1 MKNTMIKN
9 AVILTAIT
17 LVAGVCLGFVYEIT
31 KAPIAVAK
39 EDAKQN
45 AYREVFVSASE
56 FTSVEGFVEEQM
68 TSGIVNEVVVAS
80 DGTTDLGYVITVTNP
95 EGYGG
100 DITLT
105 MGVTNE
111 GVVNGI
117 SFLTLAETPGLG
129 MNANTDEFKNQY
141 AEKQVDAFEV
151 TKTGATSDN
160 QIDVISGATITTD
173 AITQGVNA
181 GLEYFNNHLGGG
193 LDE

>member
-39 EDAKQN
+39 EEAKQN
-45 AYREVFVSASE
+45 AYREVFVAASE

-80 DGTTDLGYVITVTNP
+80 DGTTNLGYVITVTNP

-181 GLEYFNNHLGGG
+181 GLEYFNNHFGGG